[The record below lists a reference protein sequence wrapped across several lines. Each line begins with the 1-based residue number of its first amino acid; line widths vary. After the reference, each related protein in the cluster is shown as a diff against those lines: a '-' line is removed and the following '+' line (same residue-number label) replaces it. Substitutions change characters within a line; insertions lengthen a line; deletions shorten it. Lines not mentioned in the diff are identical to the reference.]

1 MTGDVRV
8 RVTDTHDAVVVSVR
22 GRIFYGTHE
31 PLVDALTPLAEG
43 ARPRIVVDLVDVP
56 MCDSTG
62 LNILVQ
68 TKLRAAARGGWL
80 RLAAP
85 QPIVRRVLE
94 VTRLVRMLP
103 IYDTVVD
110 AVADETSG

>member
-1 MTGDVRV
+1 MTGGVQV
-8 RVTDTHDAVVVSVR
+8 RVTDTHDPVVVSVH

-31 PLVDALTPLAEG
+31 PLVDALTPLTES
-43 ARPRIVVDLVDVP
+43 ARPRIVVDLADVP

-68 TKLRAAARGGWL
+68 ANLRAAARGGWL

-85 QPIVRRVLE
+85 QPMVSRVLE
-94 VTRLVRMLP
+94 ITGLDRTLP
-103 IYDTVVD
+103 IYDSVVD
-110 AVADETSG
+110 AVADETPG